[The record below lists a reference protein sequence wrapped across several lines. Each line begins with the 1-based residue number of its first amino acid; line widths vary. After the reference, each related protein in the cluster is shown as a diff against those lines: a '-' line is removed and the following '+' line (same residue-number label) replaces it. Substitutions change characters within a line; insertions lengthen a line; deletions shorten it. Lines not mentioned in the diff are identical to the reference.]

1 MVNSHPGLTLAH
13 LLLLLGTA
21 AQFCDNE
28 LDVLM
33 GDMEVS
39 GNGVPNGCMVY
50 FMENPIYKRM
60 IWGYHHYENPY
71 MFFRF

>member
-39 GNGVPNGCMVY
+39 GNGVPQWLHGLFHGKSNL
-50 FMENPIYKRM
+50 
-60 IWGYHHYENPY
+60 
-71 MFFRF
+71 

>member
-39 GNGVPNGCMVY
+39 GNGVPQ
-50 FMENPIYKRM
+50 
-60 IWGYHHYENPY
+60 
-71 MFFRF
+71 